1 MLTTRSTPEEIRD
14 FFDANPSAT
23 LKEICSQTQRSAD
36 DVFFIL
42 TCED

>member
-1 MLTTRSTPEEIRD
+1 MLTSKSTPEEIRS
-14 FFDANPSAT
+14 FFDTHPSIT
-23 LKEICSQTQRSAD
+23 LKEICKQTQRSAD

>member
-1 MLTTRSTPEEIRD
+1 MLTPKSTHAEIRSFYD
-14 FFDANPSAT
+14 NNPTTT
-23 LKEICSQTQRSAD
+23 LAEICKQTQRSAD